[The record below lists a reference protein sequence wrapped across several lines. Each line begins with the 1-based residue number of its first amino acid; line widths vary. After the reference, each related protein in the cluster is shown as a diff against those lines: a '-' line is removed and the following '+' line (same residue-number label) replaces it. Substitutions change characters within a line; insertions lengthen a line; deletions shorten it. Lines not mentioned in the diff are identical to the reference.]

1 MSMMS
6 YLLIVLG
13 LSVVMYSIY
22 RYTFLKKP
30 KNDLQKKPP
39 FTLKIETE

>member
-13 LSVVMYSIY
+13 LSAVIY
-22 RYTFLKKP
+22 AVYRLTFLKSDKKGITSKP
-30 KNDLQKKPP
+30 N
-39 FTLKIETE
+39 FTLKIEIE